1 MFTGLQMSVSEEQDI
16 KKPRRSQR
24 ISSQSHPHSPTT
36 PIVNKNYLPSPL
48 TNQESTATETY
59 KDGTVTPPEGRPSQI
74 RHHTPA
80 SSPRLNSLS
89 SPPGDTQP
97 FSQFLF
103 PPQDLED
110 SDEEPDE
117 NTWGYLLPLDERFGK
132 KLKMKKR
139 PACPAP
145 SAPLEISKLKKK
157 HKERVTGNLAK
168 DEEKYERTKREVG
181 HPSGGYLVGRHPECD
196 LIVDIPTISNRHCLL
211 FSEHKRGDTVAVLED
226 LSSNGTFVNEAIVG
240 RNKRREL
247 EDGDEITILDEARFV
262 FRYPQRERESSAFRT
277 QYRMLQQLGKGHFA
291 SVYLCI
297 EKATGF
303 KFAVKKF
310 ERRLGDSQRSQTE
323 GLQQEIAVLMS
334 VSHPN
339 VLCLKDTF
347 DETDG
352 VYLILELAPEGEL
365 FNWIVMK
372 QKLSEDETRKVF
384 IQLFQGIK
392 YLHERNIV
400 HRDIKPENILL
411 TDKNLSIKLA
421 DFGLAKIIGE
431 ESFTTTLCGTPSCSW
446 SRKSQQSYYANS
458 ISRCR
463 TRDSCSNT
471 PA

>member
-1 MFTGLQMSVSEEQDI
+1 MLMVLQASTSEEQDI

-24 ISSQSHPHSPTT
+24 ISSQPHAQAPTT
-36 PIVNKNYLPSPL
+36 PIANKTYLPSPL
-48 TNQESTATETY
+48 TNQDSIATETY

-80 SSPRLNSLS
+80 SSPQLNSLS

-97 FSQFLF
+97 FSQFVF
-103 PPQDLED
+103 PPRDLD
-110 SDEEPDE
+110 DGDEEPDE
-117 NTWGYLLPLDERFGK
+117 NTWGYLHPLDERFGK
-132 KLKMKKR
+132 KLIMKKR
-139 PACPAP
+139 PSCPAP
-145 SAPLEISKLKKK
+145 AAPLEISKLDTRPQ
-157 HKERVTGNLAK
+157 ERATGNLAK
-168 DEEKYERTKREVG
+168 DEEKYEKTKRQVG

-196 LIVDIPTISNRHCLL
+196 LIVDIATISNRHCLL
-211 FSEHKRGDTVAVLED
+211 FSEHKYGETIVVLED

-262 FRYPQRERESSAFRT
+262 FRYPHHKREASAFRS
-277 QYRMLQQLGKGHFA
+277 QFRILQQLGKGHFA
-291 SVYLCI
+291 SVYLCV
-297 EKATGF
+297 EKATGC

-310 ERRLGDSQRSQTE
+310 ERRIGDSQRSQTE

-347 DETDG
+347 DEADG
-352 VYLILELAPEGEL
+352 VYLILELASEGEL

-372 QKLSEDETRKVF
+372 QKLSEGETRKVF
-384 IQLFQGIK
+384 VQLFQGIK

-411 TDKNLSIKLA
+411 TDKNLSVKLA

-431 ESFTTTLCGTPSCSW
+431 ESFTTTLCGTPSCTW
-446 SRKSQQSYYANS
+446 
-458 ISRCR
+458 
-463 TRDSCSNT
+463 SCSCNSLSKLC
-471 PA
+471 